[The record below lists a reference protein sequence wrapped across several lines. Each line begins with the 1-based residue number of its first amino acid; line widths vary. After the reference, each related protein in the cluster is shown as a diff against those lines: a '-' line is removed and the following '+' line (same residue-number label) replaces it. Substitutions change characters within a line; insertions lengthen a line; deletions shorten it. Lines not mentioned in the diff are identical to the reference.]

1 MYNETIRKITSLT
14 LLTILVAS
22 SAVVGMPNALPHVQ
36 AQTSTNANLFVSA
49 ENSQF
54 NNYFAGPQV
63 IQVVVADPD
72 INRLDQ
78 AYGEPVVTVN
88 GKRLRMAQGTDG
100 NWYAYFADR
109 NQAVAAA
116 NTAEK
121 TGMGLNFG
129 AFCDPTSAIS
139 NLKNGVTFTDT
150 RGFTIA
156 RGGYGSVNH
165 TSSTGATQTLTNTFP
180 LCNAA
185 SFTPGTGTPQNVVS
199 AGTSGTSG
207 AATTNQM
214 EHVVREN
221 KTLNMNTGGFNAG
234 VTYENIW
241 PVIQLYDFSAIPS
254 AVTVDYQKNGGD
266 QIVNLTFDRI
276 PQNLIT
282 TTIDRNAYPQN
293 SQVFVQ
299 VNDPQLNIDPTEDDS
314 WTWGTSATNNTLY
327 YQAFTRN
334 GAADADGTPGMQNL
348 IGNLTTM
355 MFNHNGKLTFTPAAQ
370 SVRVTD
376 FQANG
381 KIIYTG
387 TQRGNP
393 ASVST
398 NSITAGSQP
407 LTLNEQG
414 GVNTGVFGDWD
425 GAKHSQI
432 VTVDSPTIR
441 GQSSIVRY
449 NDISTS
455 IVGGFSF
462 ASLTQTAQN
471 NTWASGQRIPV
482 TLTDNDEN
490 KNGKISER
498 MFLWDPTYKRS
509 TAMVIG
515 TPFTLSSGGVATEV
529 AAIERATPAVINGI
543 GTVAFGPGA
552 NATAKNLQEDEAFS
566 ARPIFNFTNGTTKA
580 TINSAIG
587 TLGPALGTASTFGV
601 LGSTTV
607 TNDPT
612 LGTSTVITG
621 DLGLSPNGPSS
632 ITGFP
637 PGTVTGTTHAAD
649 TIASLARTD
658 ATTAYNALAG
668 TACTNGGSWPSNT
681 GDRAMGGLTLGP
693 GVYCSDTGSSLSL
706 ASGTTLT
713 LSGAGLYIFKAGST
727 ITTVTDSNIVL
738 TGGAT
743 AANVFWQVGSSA
755 TLAAP
760 GSVGTSPK
768 QFPGTVIALTSISE
782 TGGTTGTLLNVPGR
796 LIALNGAV
804 TFASSTHITVPAT
817 IQGGDN
823 ALFVDLKT
831 TMSTLLKT
839 IHNTNRTGNIEGF
852 KGFNFLNYDLRSFS
866 SLNGATGGSISGVN
880 VYLVYNNAGTALS
893 SINGVANAGLHIV
906 SIANST
912 NLQDFINLNG
922 TNTGGQTGVGTSQV
936 ANPAQINKNLF
947 GNVAKTASI
956 GLLFVFTTSNGN
968 VVLSTNGEPIVS
980 DFFSVGLIGDGTQ
993 NSQRINN
1000 GIYRYEL
1007 QETGDNTGVFT
1018 GTNQFVMLN
1027 QLNIFD
1033 PNTYS
1038 SLRTINHDVFF
1049 PAIQDMLQSEA
1060 RAPQITY
1067 LDLGQDGVNTQISAQ
1082 QDIPTHTGVISFDSK
1097 TYKIGDTV
1105 TITLNDQDLNVNND
1119 LVDIYTAV
1127 TPAFNPTGSIPQTA
1141 QDNATDTIGKAGLG
1155 QYSDGSAI
1163 GRLVDIQFGQ
1173 GDVRWSNSKINSQF
1187 TPDNTGSCFT
1197 NSTGAF
1203 VDSNTG
1209 TTGGFAT
1216 SLSATGFSLVE
1227 TGPGTG
1233 IFTGTFEIPDQL
1245 CQSGVIISSVGQNIK
1260 VNYVDFRDSSG
1271 KLVEVSDNSG
1281 IRGNTGSVKL
1291 DKAVYP
1297 VPFGQIFSTAGI
1309 TGDFKTPLKSVTSEA
1324 GVFPMHRDLTGSGLT
1339 TANTLSNGDVIIH
1352 IRVNDQD
1359 FNTSPTGTDHIALG
1373 VNDINHGPVAVQ
1385 ITRQSSSLLL
1395 ATAGGPAIY
1404 PGKIVNLNGTAIPA
1418 TATGKNDPVWNKT
1431 RDLGPMTE
1439 ISPDA
1444 GIFQAD
1450 LPIRFTDGPQGTD
1463 CPKPDQWT
1471 ATDGTTGLLESDRFY
1486 TVHSATSTP
1495 TSGFYCVRQGDVLT
1509 VTYTDLNDASGNT
1522 QTVTDSSTFDLR
1534 NGVLQS
1540 DKSVYIIGSD
1550 MILTLV
1556 EPDLNL
1562 DSQTAETIPLDVIE
1576 WDSHAF
1582 KGTMGLL
1589 GGQSS
1594 QFDAKPGSFVET
1606 GKDTGIFQS
1615 IIKVPKQ
1622 LNNNLL
1628 ERGEQ
1633 ITLEYTDWGPAG
1645 SKVVGANSQDID
1657 LTIYTSNFG
1666 ATVELDQKV
1675 YTWTDRVYITV
1686 VAPDHNF
1693 DPNLIDTIGST
1704 NDDKVSVSTRGNS
1717 ISNYKLVETG
1727 VDTGI
1732 FTGYV
1737 ILTGNPNIK
1746 GASGVDGEGLNPTG
1760 AGPSGTGPTD
1770 GFLPSEEQDGV
1781 SVSFEFTRDQ
1791 TVTGSALIRWNIG
1804 EIKWL
1809 EASYPANGQG
1819 VLQIVDPD
1827 MNLNP
1832 KAVDKFDTNVWSDSD
1847 SGGIKLTMTETG
1859 EATGIFQGT
1868 VYFTTNFQSSGNRLH
1883 VAEGDTVTGEYNDR
1897 TLPPPY
1903 TSADQLR
1910 LTSTTFIG
1918 TVVPPLERAPASNP
1932 RIVDSFGN
1940 AITGAVKTGQ
1950 QVQVTADLANGQDKD
1965 QPFAYLVQIQ
1975 DANGVTVS
1983 LSWITGTLTAGQSL
1997 NPAQSWTPTASGTYT
2012 AQIFVWQ
2019 SIDNPNALSPPLTTT
2034 INVA

>member
-22 SAVVGMPNALPHVQ
+22 SAVVGLPNALPHAQ
-36 AQTSTNANLFVSA
+36 ASTNANLFVSA
-49 ENSQF
+49 ENSQW

-88 GKRLRMAQGTDG
+88 GKRLRMAQATDG

-109 NQAVAAA
+109 NQAIAAS
-116 NTAEK
+116 NTQLGISGK
-121 TGMGLNFG
+121 GLNFG
-129 AFCDPTSAIS
+129 GFCGPTSSLGAALGGLS
-139 NLKNGVTFTDT
+139 FSDT
-150 RGFTIA
+150 KGFTIA
-156 RGGYGSVNH
+156 RGGFGSNNH
-165 TSSTGATQTLTNTFP
+165 TTTSVLNATGLANIVCADAT
-180 LCNAA
+180 
-185 SFTPGTGTPQNVVS
+185 
-199 AGTSGTSG
+199 AGTL
-207 AATTNQM
+207 TTNQM
-214 EHVVREN
+214 EHVVRQN
-221 KTLNMNTGGFNAG
+221 KTLNGNPSGFASNKAMTEYG
-234 VTYENIW
+234 QIW
-241 PVIQLYDFSAIPS
+241 PVIQLYDFSAIPTT
-254 AVTVDYQKNGGD
+254 VTVDYQKNGGD

-282 TTIDRNAYPQN
+282 TTVDRNAYPQN

-314 WTWGTSATNNTLY
+314 WTWGTSSTNNTAY
-327 YQAFTRN
+327 YEAFTRN
-334 GAADADGTPGMQNL
+334 GAVDADGGKGMQNL
-348 IGNLTTM
+348 IGNMTTM
-355 MFNHNGKLTFTPAAQ
+355 MFNHNGKLTFTPASQ

-381 KIIYTG
+381 KIIYKT
-387 TQRGNP
+387 TQRGDP
-393 ASVST
+393 ALVRT
-398 NSITAGSQP
+398 NSIGVGSQA
-407 LTLNEQG
+407 LTLIEQG
-414 GVNTGVFGDWD
+414 GVNTGVFGNWD
-425 GAKHSQI
+425 GGKKSEI

-441 GQSSIVRY
+441 GQSSVVRY

-462 ASLTQTAQN
+462 ASITQTAQN

-482 TLTDNDEN
+482 TLTDNDDN

-515 TPFTLSSGGVATEV
+515 TPFTLSSGG
-529 AAIERATPAVINGI
+529 AAAESAVIVPQFKAT
-543 GTVAFGPGA
+543 TVISGVAQVSSVGGQ
-552 NATAKNLQEDEAFS
+552 NSSSTNLQEDESFS
-566 ARPIFNFTNGTTKA
+566 ARPIFNFTNQTTGSH
-580 TINSAIG
+580 TYINSK
-587 TLGPALGTASTFGV
+587 PTA
-601 LGSTTV
+601 
-607 TNDPT
+607 
-612 LGTSTVITG
+612 
-621 DLGLSPNGPSS
+621 GLSS
-632 ITGFP
+632 
-637 PGTVTGTTHAAD
+637 
-649 TIASLARTD
+649 
-658 ATTAYNALAG
+658 
-668 TACTNGGSWPSNT
+668 
-681 GDRAMGGLTLGP
+681 
-693 GVYCSDTGSSLSL
+693 
-706 ASGTTLT
+706 
-713 LSGAGLYIFKAGST
+713 
-727 ITTVTDSNIVL
+727 
-738 TGGAT
+738 
-743 AANVFWQVGSSA
+743 
-755 TLAAP
+755 
-760 GSVGTSPK
+760 
-768 QFPGTVIALTSISE
+768 
-782 TGGTTGTLLNVPGR
+782 
-796 LIALNGAV
+796 
-804 TFASSTHITVPAT
+804 
-817 IQGGDN
+817 
-823 ALFVDLKT
+823 ALFIDLKT
-831 TMSTLLKT
+831 TMNTLLKT
-839 IHNTNRTGNIEGF
+839 IHYTNNNSTNSEGF

-866 SLNGATGGSISGVN
+866 TLNGANGTISKVSVYLAYNASGTIVSHAASGAGGSF
-880 VYLVYNNAGTALS
+880 AGAPA
-893 SINGVANAGLHIV
+893 VGLKLV

-912 NLQDFINLNG
+912 NLQDFINLN
-922 TNTGGQTGVGTSQV
+922 VTSSKV
-936 ANPAQINKNLF
+936 ALPATLAQNLH
-947 GNVAKTASI
+947 NVPKTAPI
-956 GLLFVFTTSNGN
+956 GLLINFTVSGPTL
-968 VVLSTNGEPIVS
+968 VPTNGEPIVV

-993 NSQRINN
+993 NNQRINN

-1007 QETGDNTGVFT
+1007 EETGDNTGVFT
-1018 GTNQFVMLN
+1018 GSNQYVMLN
-1027 QLNIFD
+1027 QLNVFD
-1033 PNTYS
+1033 ANTYTN
-1038 SLRTINHDVFF
+1038 LRPIQHDVFF

-1060 RAPQITY
+1060 RAPQVTY

-1119 LVDIYTAV
+1119 LIDIYTAV
-1127 TPAFNPTGSIPQTA
+1127 TPATNTSGSIPQTA
-1141 QDNATDTIGKAGLG
+1141 QDNATDTIGKANLG
-1155 QYSDGSAI
+1155 QLSDGHAF
-1163 GRLVDIQFGQ
+1163 GRLVDVQFGQ
-1173 GDVRWSNSKINSQF
+1173 QNVRWSNSFINSKF
-1187 TPDNTGSCFT
+1187 TPQNTGSCFK
-1197 NSTGAF
+1197 NSTGIF

-1227 TGPGTG
+1227 TGPSTG
-1233 IFTGTFEIPDQL
+1233 IFTGTFEVPDQL
-1245 CQSGVIISSVGQNIK
+1245 CQSGSIISSVGQNIK
-1260 VNYVDFRDSSG
+1260 VNYVDFRDDSG

-1297 VPFGQIFSTAGI
+1297 VPFGQVIPAAGGS
-1309 TGDFKTPLKSVTSEA
+1309 GDFPTPAKTVTSES

-1339 TANTLSNGDVIIH
+1339 TTNTLSNGDVLVH

-1359 FNTSPTGTDHIALG
+1359 FNTSPVGTDKIALG
-1373 VNDINHGPVAVQ
+1373 VNDKNHGPVALQ
-1385 ITRQSSSLLL
+1385 ITRQGSSLLL
-1395 ATAGGPAIY
+1395 GTAGGPATY
-1404 PGKIVNLNGTAIPA
+1404 TGTIVNLNGTALPA
-1418 TATGKNDPVWNKT
+1418 TNTGNVDSVWNAT

-1439 ISPDA
+1439 IAPDA

-1450 LPIRFTDGPQGTD
+1450 FPIRYTDGPQGTD
-1463 CPKPDQWT
+1463 CPT
-1471 ATDGTTGLLESDRFY
+1471 AEGSTVNSITGQYTPIDGTTGTAEKNRFH
-1486 TVHSATSTP
+1486 TVHTATTTSSA
-1495 TSGFYCVRQGDVLT
+1495 GFYCVRQGDVLT
-1509 VTYTDLNDASGNT
+1509 VTYTDLNDASGHT

-1562 DSQTAETIPLDVIE
+1562 DSQTSETIPLDVVE

-1582 KGTMGLL
+1582 KGTMGNL

-1594 QFDAKPGSFVET
+1594 AFDAKPGTFVET

-1615 IIKVPKQ
+1615 VIKVPKQ

-1633 ITLEYTDWGPAG
+1633 IHLEYTDWGPAG
-1645 SKVVGANSQDID
+1645 SKVVGANNQDIQ

-1693 DPNLIDTIGST
+1693 DPNLIDIIGD
-1704 NDDKVSVSTRGNS
+1704 NDENKVSVSTRGNS

-1737 ILTGNPNIK
+1737 ILTGNVNVK
-1746 GASGVDGEGLNPTG
+1746 GSSGVDGAGLNPTG
-1760 AGPSGTGPTD
+1760 AGPTGVGPTD

-1883 VAEGDTVTGEYNDR
+1883 VAEGDTVTGEYKDR

-1903 TSADQLR
+1903 TPSDQLR

-1940 AITGAVKTGQ
+1940 AITGAVKSGQ
-1950 QVQVTADLANGQDKD
+1950 QIQVTADLTNGQDRD

-1997 NPAQSWTPTASGTYT
+1997 NPAQSWTPQSSGTYT

>member
-63 IQVVVADPD
+63 IQVVVADPN

-78 AYGEPVVTVN
+78 AYGEPIVTVN
-88 GKRLRMAQGTDG
+88 GKRLRMAQATDG

-109 NQAVAAA
+109 NQAIAAA
-116 NTAEK
+116 NTAEISGK
-121 TGMGLNFG
+121 GLNFG
-129 AFCDPTSAIS
+129 GFCSPTSAFTP
-139 NLKNGVTFTDT
+139 KNGVTFTDT
-150 RGFTIA
+150 KGFTIA
-156 RGGYGSVNH
+156 RGGYGSTNH
-165 TSSTGATQTLTNTFP
+165 TNGVITASGLPACTTTATGL
-180 LCNAA
+180 
-185 SFTPGTGTPQNVVS
+185 
-199 AGTSGTSG
+199 
-207 AATTNQM
+207 TTNQM

-221 KTLNMNTGGFNAG
+221 KTLNTNISGFAAG
-234 VTYENIW
+234 TNYANVW
-241 PVIQLYDFSAIPS
+241 PIIQLYDFSSIPS
-254 AVTVDYQKNGGD
+254 AVTVDYQKSGGD

-276 PQNLIT
+276 PSNLIT
-282 TTIDRNAYPQN
+282 TTVDRNAYPQN

-314 WTWGTSATNNTLY
+314 WTWGTSSTNNTLY

-334 GAADADGTPGMQNL
+334 GGVDADGTAGMQNL
-348 IGNLTTM
+348 IGNLTTF
-355 MFNHNGKLTFTPAAQ
+355 MFNHNGKLTYTPAAQ
-370 SVRVTD
+370 GVRVTD

-387 TQRGNP
+387 TQRGDP
-393 ASVST
+393 AAVRT
-398 NSITAGSQP
+398 GSIGVGSQP
-407 LTLNEQG
+407 LTLSEQG
-414 GVNTGVFGDWD
+414 GVNTGVFGTWD
-425 GAKHSQI
+425 GGKKSNI

-441 GQSSIVRY
+441 GQSSVVRY

-482 TLTDNDEN
+482 TLTDNDDN
-490 KNGKISER
+490 KNAKISER
-498 MFLWDPTYKRS
+498 MFIWDPTYKRS

-515 TPFTLSSGGVATEV
+515 TPFTLSSGGAAVES
-529 AAIERATPAVINGI
+529 AAIQKVALASVG
-543 GTVAFGPGA
+543 GQSGLSTVTFGHAP
-552 NATAKNLQEDEAFS
+552 NATATNLQEDESFS

-580 TINSAIG
+580 TINS
-587 TLGPALGTASTFGV
+587 
-601 LGSTTV
+601 
-607 TNDPT
+607 
-612 LGTSTVITG
+612 TS
-621 DLGLSPNGPSS
+621 
-632 ITGFP
+632 
-637 PGTVTGTTHAAD
+637 
-649 TIASLARTD
+649 
-658 ATTAYNALAG
+658 
-668 TACTNGGSWPSNT
+668 
-681 GDRAMGGLTLGP
+681 
-693 GVYCSDTGSSLSL
+693 
-706 ASGTTLT
+706 
-713 LSGAGLYIFKAGST
+713 
-727 ITTVTDSNIVL
+727 
-738 TGGAT
+738 
-743 AANVFWQVGSSA
+743 
-755 TLAAP
+755 
-760 GSVGTSPK
+760 
-768 QFPGTVIALTSISE
+768 
-782 TGGTTGTLLNVPGR
+782 
-796 LIALNGAV
+796 
-804 TFASSTHITVPAT
+804 
-817 IQGGDN
+817 

-831 TMSTLLKT
+831 TMNTLLKT
-839 IHNTNRTGNIEGF
+839 IHNTNRTNNAEGF
-852 KGFNFLNYDLRSFS
+852 KGFNFFNYDLRSFS
-866 SLNGATGGSISGVN
+866 SINGATGGSISSVG
-880 VYLVYNNAGTALS
+880 VYLVYNNAGTGLS
-893 SINGVANAGLHIV
+893 TGGVGNAGLRAV

-912 NLQDFINLNG
+912 SLKDFINLNS
-922 TNTGGQTGVGTSQV
+922 TDTTKIASPST
-936 ANPAQINKNLF
+936 INENLF
-947 GNVAKTASI
+947 SNVAKTANI
-956 GLLFVFTTSNGN
+956 GLLIKFTTSNGN
-968 VVLSTNGEPIVS
+968 VALNTNGQPIVA

-993 NSQRINN
+993 SAQRINN

-1007 QETGDNTGVFT
+1007 SETGDNTGVFT
-1018 GTNQFVMLN
+1018 GSNQYVMLN

-1033 PNTYS
+1033 PNTYAN
-1038 SLRTINHDVFF
+1038 LRTIDHDVFF
-1049 PAIQDMLQSEA
+1049 PAIQDMLQAEA
-1060 RAPQITY
+1060 RAPQVTY

-1105 TITLNDQDLNVNND
+1105 TISLNDPDLNVNND
-1119 LVDIYTAV
+1119 LIDIYTAV
-1127 TPAFNPTGSIPQTA
+1127 TPATNSNGAILQTA
-1141 QDNATDTIGKAGLG
+1141 QDNATDTIGKANLG

-1163 GRLVDIQFGQ
+1163 GRLVDVQFGQ
-1173 GDVRWSNSKINSQF
+1173 ANVRWSNSKINSLF
-1187 TPDNTGSCFT
+1187 TPDNTGSCFK
-1197 NSTGAF
+1197 NSTGSF

-1227 TGPGTG
+1227 TGPATG

-1245 CQSGVIISSVGQNIK
+1245 CQSGTIISSVGQNIK

-1297 VPFGQIFSTAGI
+1297 VPFGSIQNAAGT
-1309 TGDFKTPLKSVTSEA
+1309 TGDFPVTTKSVTSES
-1324 GVFPMHRDLTGSGLT
+1324 GVFPMHRDLTGNGLT

-1359 FNTSPTGTDHIALG
+1359 FNTSPVGTDKIALG
-1373 VNDINHGPVAVQ
+1373 VNDVNHGPVAVQ

-1395 ATAGGPAIY
+1395 ATAGGPAVF
-1404 PGKIVNLNGTAIPA
+1404 PGTIVNLNGTALPA
-1418 TATGKNDPVWNKT
+1418 IATGKTDATWGPV
-1431 RDLGPMTE
+1431 RDLGPMVE
-1439 ISPDA
+1439 IAPDA

-1450 LPIRFTDGPQGTD
+1450 LPIRYTDGPQGTD
-1463 CPKPDQWT
+1463 CPKAETVWT
-1471 ATDGTTGLLESDRFY
+1471 PTDGTTGTAEANRFH
-1486 TVHSATSTP
+1486 TPHGSTSTS
-1495 TSGFYCVRQGDVLT
+1495 TAGFYCVRQGDVLT

-1589 GGQSS
+1589 GKQSS
-1594 QFDAKPGSFVET
+1594 SFDAKPATFVET

-1615 IIKVPKQ
+1615 VIKVPKQ

-1704 NDDKVSVSTRGNS
+1704 NGDKVSVSTRGNS
-1717 ISNYKLVETG
+1717 IPNYKLVETG

-1737 ILTGNPNIK
+1737 ILTGNANVK
-1746 GASGVDGEGLNPTG
+1746 GTSGVDGNGLNPTG

-1809 EASYPANGQG
+1809 QASYPANGQG

-1950 QVQVTADLANGQDKD
+1950 QVQVTADLANGQSKD

>member
-1 MYNETIRKITSLT
+1 MNNILQKITSLT

-22 SAVVGMPNALPHVQ
+22 SAVVGLPNALPHVQ
-36 AQTSTNANLFVSA
+36 AATNSNLFVSA

-63 IQVVVADPD
+63 IQVVIADPD

-78 AYGEPVVTVN
+78 SYGEPVVTVN

-109 NQAVAAA
+109 NQAIAAG
-116 NTAEK
+116 NTAQLSGK
-121 TGMGLNFG
+121 GLNFG
-129 AFCDPTSAIS
+129 GFCSPTGAFTPKA
-139 NLKNGVTFTDT
+139 GVSFADT
-150 RGFTIA
+150 KGFTLA
-156 RGGYGSVNH
+156 RGGYGS
-165 TSSTGATQTLTNTFP
+165 TSHLN
-180 LCNAA
+180 
-185 SFTPGTGTPQNVVS
+185 GTI
-199 AGTSGTSG
+199 TSGGLPACT
-207 AATTNQM
+207 ATTTGLTTTQM
-214 EHVVREN
+214 EHVVRQN
-221 KTLNMNTGGFNAG
+221 KTLNTNSLGFGAGANYVNT
-234 VTYENIW
+234 W
-241 PVIQLYDFSAIPS
+241 PIIQLYDFSAIPTV
-254 AVTVDYQKNGGD
+254 VTVDYQKNGGD

-276 PQNLIT
+276 PQGLIT
-282 TTIDRNAYPQN
+282 TTLDRNAYPQN

-299 VNDPQLNIDPTEDDS
+299 VNDPQLNVDPTEDDS
-314 WTWGTSATNNTLY
+314 WTWGTSANNNTLY
-327 YQAFTRN
+327 YEAFTRN
-334 GAADADGTPGMQNL
+334 GAADADGTAGMQNL
-348 IGNLTTM
+348 VGNLTTL
-355 MFNHNGKLTFTPAAQ
+355 MFNHNGKLTFNPSAQ
-370 SVRVTD
+370 GVRVAD

-387 TQRGNP
+387 TQRGDP
-393 ASVST
+393 TTVRTS
-398 NSITAGSQP
+398 SISLGSQP
-407 LTLNEQG
+407 LTLIESG
-414 GVNTGVFGDWD
+414 GVNTGVFVNWD
-425 GAKHSQI
+425 GGKKSEI
-432 VTVDSPTIR
+432 ITVDSPTIR
-441 GQSSIVRY
+441 GQSAVVRY
-449 NDISTS
+449 NDISSS

-482 TLTDNDEN
+482 TLTDSDDN

-498 MFLWDPTYKRS
+498 MFLWDPSYKRS

-515 TPFTLSSGGVATEV
+515 NPFTLSSGGAAAEV
-529 AAIERATPAVINGI
+529 AALEKATVTVSNGKGI
-543 GTVAFGPGA
+543 VTFAGP
-552 NATAKNLQEDEAFS
+552 TAKATNLQEDEAFS
-566 ARPIFNFTNGTTKA
+566 ARPIFNFTN
-580 TINSAIG
+580 
-587 TLGPALGTASTFGV
+587 
-601 LGSTTV
+601 
-607 TNDPT
+607 
-612 LGTSTVITG
+612 STV
-621 DLGLSPNGPSS
+621 
-632 ITGFP
+632 
-637 PGTVTGTTHAAD
+637 
-649 TIASLARTD
+649 
-658 ATTAYNALAG
+658 
-668 TACTNGGSWPSNT
+668 
-681 GDRAMGGLTLGP
+681 
-693 GVYCSDTGSSLSL
+693 
-706 ASGTTLT
+706 
-713 LSGAGLYIFKAGST
+713 
-727 ITTVTDSNIVL
+727 
-738 TGGAT
+738 
-743 AANVFWQVGSSA
+743 
-755 TLAAP
+755 
-760 GSVGTSPK
+760 
-768 QFPGTVIALTSISE
+768 
-782 TGGTTGTLLNVPGR
+782 
-796 LIALNGAV
+796 
-804 TFASSTHITVPAT
+804 SSTPAT
-817 IQGGDN
+817 IGSSGGSQALGQASSYAILSGNSAGTITNGVPNQAIASGNVGHTSTESASFTFATGFGDVSSPSILGTTTTAGTPIGDAHTLYAKIGTWN
-823 ALFVDLKT
+823 GTNVGIACDFTYPSGAINLSTNTNFQQAGHLGQFKPGTYCINGAASIGSAGITINATGTVVFKIYGAFTTVSGSTVKFNGTATSNNESGNLYFVSGGPAAGASLFGTEQFSGTVMTGAAAITTGANENATNARFISESAITIGGGSNLFSIPPSATSTISGLVTNPSTTNSALFVDLKT
-831 TMSTLLKT
+831 TMNTLLKT
-839 IHNTNRTGNIEGF
+839 IHNTNRTNNAEGF

-866 SLNGATGGSISGVN
+866 SLNGATGGSISSIGI
-880 VYLVYNNAGTALS
+880 YLVYNNAGTALS
-893 SINGVANAGLHIV
+893 TSGLANAGSSVV

-912 NLQDFINLNG
+912 NLQDFINLN
-922 TNTGGQTGVGTSQV
+922 VTSSKV
-936 ANPAQINKNLF
+936 SSPSLINQNLF
-947 GNVAKTASI
+947 SNVAKTASI
-956 GLLFVFTTSNGN
+956 GLLFQFTTTGGSI
-968 VVLSTNGEPIVS
+968 VLSSSGQPTVA

-993 NSQRINN
+993 SAQRINN

-1007 QETGDNTGVFT
+1007 EETGDNTGVFT

-1027 QLNIFD
+1027 QLNVFD
-1033 PNTYS
+1033 TNTYAN
-1038 SLRTINHDVFF
+1038 LRPIQHDAFF
-1049 PAIQDMLQSEA
+1049 PAIQDMLQAEA
-1060 RAPQITY
+1060 RAPQVTY
-1067 LDLGQDGVNTQISAQ
+1067 FDLGQDGVNTQISAQ

-1105 TITLNDQDLNVNND
+1105 TITLNDADLNVNND
-1119 LVDIYTAV
+1119 LIDIYTAV
-1127 TPAFNPTGSIPQTA
+1127 KPATSLSIV
-1141 QDNATDTIGKAGLG
+1141 QDNATDTVGKAGLG
-1155 QYSDGSAI
+1155 QTSDGRAF
-1163 GRLVDIQFGQ
+1163 GRLVDVQFGQ
-1173 GDVRWSNSKINSQF
+1173 ANIRWSDSKFNSKF
-1187 TPDNTGSCFT
+1187 TPSNTGACFGGT
-1197 NSTGAF
+1197 TLADDN
-1203 VDSNTG
+1203 NTG

-1227 TGPGTG
+1227 TGPSTG
-1233 IFTGTFEIPDQL
+1233 IFTGNFEIPDQL
-1245 CQSGVIISSVGQNIK
+1245 CQNGIAISSVGQNIK
-1260 VNYVDFRDSSG
+1260 VNYVDFRDDSG

-1297 VPFGQIFSTAGI
+1297 VPFGQIISGT
-1309 TGDFKTPLKSVTSEA
+1309 TGDFPVPAKSVTSQT

-1339 TANTLSNGDVIIH
+1339 ATNTLSNGDVLVH

-1359 FNTSPTGTDHIALG
+1359 FNTSPVGTDKIALG
-1373 VNDINHGPVAVQ
+1373 VNDKNHGPVAVQ
-1385 ITRQSSSLLL
+1385 ITRQGQSLLL
-1395 ATAGGPAIY
+1395 ATAGGPAAFS
-1404 PGKIVNLNGTAIPA
+1404 GTIVNLNGTAIPA
-1418 TATGKNDPVWNKT
+1418 TATSTTDPSWGPV
-1431 RDLGPMTE
+1431 RDLGPMVE
-1439 ISPDA
+1439 IAPDA

-1463 CPKPDQWT
+1463 CPKAETQWT
-1471 ATDGTTGLLESDRFY
+1471 ATDGTTGTKELDRFH
-1486 TVHSATSTP
+1486 TIHTAASST
-1495 TSGFYCVRQGDVLT
+1495 GFYCVRQGDVLT
-1509 VTYTDLNDASGNT
+1509 VTYTDLNDASGHT

-1589 GGQSS
+1589 GAQSAA
-1594 QFDAKPGSFVET
+1594 FDAKPATFVET

-1615 IIKVPKQ
+1615 VIKVPKQ

-1633 ITLEYTDWGPAG
+1633 IHLEYTDWGPAG
-1645 SKVVGANSQDID
+1645 SKVVGANNQDIQ

-1693 DPNLIDTIGST
+1693 DPNLIDIIGD
-1704 NDDKVSVSTRGNS
+1704 NDENKVSVSTRGNS
-1717 ISNYKLVETG
+1717 ISNYKLVESG

-1737 ILTGNPNIK
+1737 ILTGNQNVK
-1746 GASGVDGEGLNPTG
+1746 GSSGVDGAGLNPTG
-1760 AGPSGTGPTD
+1760 AGPSGAGPTD

-1804 EIKWL
+1804 EIKWM

-1832 KAVDKFDTNVWSDSD
+1832 KAVDKFDSNVWSDSD

-1883 VAEGDTVTGEYNDR
+1883 VAEGDTVTGEYKDR

-1903 TSADQLR
+1903 TPSDQLR
-1910 LTSTTFIG
+1910 LTSATFIG

-1940 AITGAVKTGQ
+1940 AITGAVKSGQ
-1950 QVQVTADLANGQDKD
+1950 QIQVTADLTNGQDRD

-1997 NPAQSWTPTASGTYT
+1997 NPAQSWTPQSSGTYT

>member
-1 MYNETIRKITSLT
+1 MNNILQKITSLT

-22 SAVVGMPNALPHVQ
+22 SAVVGLPNTLPPVQ
-36 AQTSTNANLFVSA
+36 AATNSNLFVSA

-63 IQVVVADPD
+63 IQVVIADPD

-78 AYGEPVVTVN
+78 SYGEPVVTVN

-109 NQAVAAA
+109 NQAIAAG
-116 NTAEK
+116 NTAQLSGK
-121 TGMGLNFG
+121 GLNFG
-129 AFCDPTSAIS
+129 GFCSPTGAFTPKA
-139 NLKNGVTFTDT
+139 GVSFADT
-150 RGFTIA
+150 KGFTLA
-156 RGGYGSVNH
+156 RGGYGS
-165 TSSTGATQTLTNTFP
+165 TSHLN
-180 LCNAA
+180 
-185 SFTPGTGTPQNVVS
+185 GTI
-199 AGTSGTSG
+199 TSGGLPACT
-207 AATTNQM
+207 ATTTGLTTTQM
-214 EHVVREN
+214 EHVVRQN
-221 KTLNMNTGGFNAG
+221 KTLNTNSLGFGAGANYVNT
-234 VTYENIW
+234 W
-241 PVIQLYDFSAIPS
+241 PIIQLYDFSAIPTV
-254 AVTVDYQKNGGD
+254 VTVDYQKNGGD

-276 PQNLIT
+276 PQGLIT
-282 TTIDRNAYPQN
+282 TTLDRNAYPQN

-299 VNDPQLNIDPTEDDS
+299 VNDPQLNVDPTEDDS
-314 WTWGTSATNNTLY
+314 WTWGTNANNNTLY
-327 YQAFTRN
+327 YEAFTRN
-334 GAADADGTPGMQNL
+334 GAADADGTAGMQNL
-348 IGNLTTM
+348 VGNLTTL
-355 MFNHNGKLTFTPAAQ
+355 MFNHNGKLTFNPSAQ
-370 SVRVTD
+370 GVRVAD

-387 TQRGNP
+387 TQRGDP
-393 ASVST
+393 TTVRTS
-398 NSITAGSQP
+398 SIGLGSQP
-407 LTLNEQG
+407 LTLIESG
-414 GVNTGVFGDWD
+414 GVNTGVFVNWD
-425 GAKHSQI
+425 GGKKSEI
-432 VTVDSPTIR
+432 ITVDSPTIR
-441 GQSSIVRY
+441 GQSAVVRY
-449 NDISTS
+449 NDISSS
-455 IVGGFSF
+455 IVGGFTF

-482 TLTDNDEN
+482 TLTDSDDN

-498 MFLWDPTYKRS
+498 MFLWDPSYKRS

-515 TPFTLSSGGVATEV
+515 TPFTLSTGTSGAGTEV
-529 AAIERATPAVINGI
+529 AALEAAKVSTSNGH
-543 GTVAFGPGA
+543 GTVTFGSGF
-552 NATAKNLQEDEAFS
+552 NATATNLQEDEAFS
-566 ARPIFNFTNGTTKA
+566 ARPIFNFTGSASNVTSISTNSTGTGGTFAILASTYTNTITPTNVTGNVGYTTGPAVAPRVTSGKIYVNGGNGTVQFAAASANQTATLTTLNALSCTFTFPTGAIDLGSNTFYPSKTYPPGVYCVTGALSIGSGPITLSGNGNHVFRPTGALTQAASTTVQLSGGALAADVFWTPGAATTLGANDVFIGTVIDPSGITVGANTVWTGRALDFQTTVTTGTNDVIQLPSPLTSSSHSFTPTA
-580 TINSAIG
+580 TINS
-587 TLGPALGTASTFGV
+587 LGT
-601 LGSTTV
+601 
-607 TNDPT
+607 
-612 LGTSTVITG
+612 
-621 DLGLSPNGPSS
+621 
-632 ITGFP
+632 
-637 PGTVTGTTHAAD
+637 
-649 TIASLARTD
+649 
-658 ATTAYNALAG
+658 
-668 TACTNGGSWPSNT
+668 
-681 GDRAMGGLTLGP
+681 
-693 GVYCSDTGSSLSL
+693 
-706 ASGTTLT
+706 
-713 LSGAGLYIFKAGST
+713 
-727 ITTVTDSNIVL
+727 
-738 TGGAT
+738 
-743 AANVFWQVGSSA
+743 
-755 TLAAP
+755 
-760 GSVGTSPK
+760 
-768 QFPGTVIALTSISE
+768 
-782 TGGTTGTLLNVPGR
+782 
-796 LIALNGAV
+796 
-804 TFASSTHITVPAT
+804 
-817 IQGGDN
+817 

-831 TMSTLLKT
+831 TMNTLLKT
-839 IHNTNRTGNIEGF
+839 IHNTNRTNNAEGF
-852 KGFNFLNYDLRSFS
+852 KGFNFINYDLRSFS
-866 SLNGATGGSISGVN
+866 SLNGATGGSISNINIYV
-880 VYLVYNNAGTALS
+880 VYNNAGTALS
-893 SINGVANAGLHIV
+893 TGGLANAGSSVI

-912 NLQDFINLNG
+912 NLQDFINLN
-922 TNTGGQTGVGTSQV
+922 VTSSKV
-936 ANPAQINKNLF
+936 TSPSLINENLF
-947 GNVAKTASI
+947 SNVAKTASI
-956 GLLFVFTTSNGN
+956 GLLFVFTTSNGSI
-968 VVLSTNGEPIVS
+968 VLSSSGEPMVT

-993 NSQRINN
+993 SAQRINN

-1007 QETGDNTGVFT
+1007 EETGDNTGVFT
-1018 GTNQFVMLN
+1018 GTNQYVMLN
-1027 QLNIFD
+1027 QLNVFD
-1033 PNTYS
+1033 ANTYAN
-1038 SLRTINHDVFF
+1038 LRPIQHDVFF
-1049 PAIQDMLQSEA
+1049 PAIQDMLQAEA
-1060 RAPQITY
+1060 RAPQVTY

-1082 QDIPTHTGVISFDSK
+1082 QDIPTHTGIISFDSK

-1105 TITLNDQDLNVNND
+1105 TITLDDADLNVNND
-1119 LVDIYTAV
+1119 LIDIYTAV
-1127 TPAFNPTGSIPQTA
+1127 KPTGASLNVV
-1141 QDNATDTIGKAGLG
+1141 QDNATDTVGKTGLG
-1155 QYSDGSAI
+1155 QTSDGRAF
-1163 GRLVDIQFGQ
+1163 GRLVDVQFGQ
-1173 GDVRWSNSKINSQF
+1173 ANIRWSDSNFNSKF
-1187 TPDNTGSCFT
+1187 TP
-1197 NSTGAF
+1197 
-1203 VDSNTG
+1203 SNTG
-1209 TTGGFAT
+1209 ACFGGSTLADDNNTATTGGFAS

-1227 TGPGTG
+1227 TGPSTG
-1233 IFTGTFEIPDQL
+1233 IFTGNFEIPDQL
-1245 CQSGVIISSVGQNIK
+1245 CQNGIAISSVGQNIK
-1260 VNYVDFRDSSG
+1260 VNYVDFRDDSG

-1297 VPFGQIFSTAGI
+1297 VPFGQIISGT
-1309 TGDFKTPLKSVTSEA
+1309 TGDFPVPAKSVTSQT

-1339 TANTLSNGDVIIH
+1339 ATNTLSNGDVLVH

-1359 FNTSPTGTDHIALG
+1359 FNTSPVGTDKIALG
-1373 VNDINHGPVAVQ
+1373 VNDKNHGPVAVQ
-1385 ITRQSSSLLL
+1385 ITRQGQSLLL
-1395 ATAGGPAIY
+1395 ATAGGPAAFS
-1404 PGKIVNLNGTAIPA
+1404 GTIVNLNGTAIPA
-1418 TATGKNDPVWNKT
+1418 TATGTTDPSWGPV
-1431 RDLGPMTE
+1431 RDLGPMVE
-1439 ISPDA
+1439 IAPDA

-1463 CPKPDQWT
+1463 CPKAETQWT
-1471 ATDGTTGLLESDRFY
+1471 ATDGTTGTKELDRFH
-1486 TVHSATSTP
+1486 TIHTAASST
-1495 TSGFYCVRQGDVLT
+1495 GFYCVRQGDVLT
-1509 VTYTDLNDASGNT
+1509 VTYTDLNDASGHT

-1589 GGQSS
+1589 GAQSAA
-1594 QFDAKPGSFVET
+1594 FDAKPATFVET

-1615 IIKVPKQ
+1615 VIKVPKQ

-1633 ITLEYTDWGPAG
+1633 IHLEYTDWGPAG
-1645 SKVVGANSQDID
+1645 SKVVGANNQDVQ

-1693 DPNLIDTIGST
+1693 DPNLIDIIGD
-1704 NDDKVSVSTRGNS
+1704 NEENKVSVSTRGNS
-1717 ISNYKLVETG
+1717 ISNYKLVESG

-1737 ILTGNPNIK
+1737 ILTGNQNVK
-1746 GASGVDGEGLNPTG
+1746 GSSGVDGAGLNPTG
-1760 AGPSGTGPTD
+1760 AGPSGAGPTD

-1804 EIKWL
+1804 EIKWM

-1832 KAVDKFDTNVWSDSD
+1832 KAVDKFDSNVWSDSD

-1883 VAEGDTVTGEYNDR
+1883 VAEGDTVTGEYKDR

-1903 TSADQLR
+1903 TPSDQLR

-1940 AITGAVKTGQ
+1940 AITGAVKSGQ
-1950 QVQVTADLANGQDKD
+1950 QIQVTADLTNGQDRD

-1997 NPAQSWTPTASGTYT
+1997 NPAQSWTPQSSGTYT
-2012 AQIFVWQ
+2012 AQTFVWQ

>member
-22 SAVVGMPNALPHVQ
+22 SAVVGMPNALPHAQ

-109 NQAVAAA
+109 NQAIIAS
-116 NTAEK
+116 NTVSLS
-121 TGMGLNFG
+121 GHGLNFG
-129 AFCDPTSAIS
+129 GFCGPLSTFAA
-139 NLKNGVTFTDT
+139 KAGVTYTDT
-150 RGFTIA
+150 KGFTLA
-156 RGGYGSVNH
+156 RGGYGSTNH
-165 TSSTGATQTLTNTFP
+165 TAGTITSGGLPTCTTGAGADATQVGP
-180 LCNAA
+180 
-185 SFTPGTGTPQNVVS
+185 
-199 AGTSGTSG
+199 
-207 AATTNQM
+207 M
-214 EHVVREN
+214 EHVVRQN
-221 KTLNMNTGGFNAG
+221 KTLNQNSLGFNSG
-234 VTYENIW
+234 SDYQNVW
-241 PVIQLYDFSAIPS
+241 PVIQLYDFSANPL
-254 AVTVDYQKNGGD
+254 AVAVDYQKNGGD
-266 QIVNLTFDRI
+266 QIVNLTFDKI

-282 TTIDRNAYPQN
+282 TTTDRNAYPQN

-327 YQAFTRN
+327 YEAFTRN
-334 GAADADGTPGMQNL
+334 GAADADGTTAMQNL
-348 IGNLTTM
+348 IGNLTSL
-355 MFNHNGKLTFTPAAQ
+355 MFNHNGKLTFIPAAQ

-381 KIIYTG
+381 KILYNG

-393 ASVST
+393 ALVNTTSISV
-398 NSITAGSQP
+398 GSQP
-407 LTLNEQG
+407 LTLIELN
-414 GVNTGVFGDWD
+414 GVNTGVFGTWD
-425 GAKHSQI
+425 GGKKSEI

-441 GQSSIVRY
+441 GQSSVVRY

-482 TLTDNDEN
+482 TLTDSDDN
-490 KNGKISER
+490 KNGKITER
-498 MFLWDPTYKRS
+498 MYLYDPTFKRS

-515 TPFTLSSGGVATEV
+515 TPFTLSSGGAAVESANITGSAT
-529 AAIERATPAVINGI
+529 ITTINGLGNVTI
-543 GTVAFGPGA
+543 AGGGNS

-566 ARPIFNFTNGTTKA
+566 ARPIFNFTNSTGAKA
-580 TINSAIG
+580 S
-587 TLGPALGTASTFGV
+587 
-601 LGSTTV
+601 V
-607 TNDPT
+607 T
-612 LGTSTVITG
+612 
-621 DLGLSPNGPSS
+621 
-632 ITGFP
+632 
-637 PGTVTGTTHAAD
+637 
-649 TIASLARTD
+649 
-658 ATTAYNALAG
+658 
-668 TACTNGGSWPSNT
+668 
-681 GDRAMGGLTLGP
+681 
-693 GVYCSDTGSSLSL
+693 TGS
-706 ASGTTLT
+706 
-713 LSGAGLYIFKAGST
+713 
-727 ITTVTDSNIVL
+727 
-738 TGGAT
+738 
-743 AANVFWQVGSSA
+743 
-755 TLAAP
+755 
-760 GSVGTSPK
+760 
-768 QFPGTVIALTSISE
+768 ALI
-782 TGGTTGTLLNVPGR
+782 
-796 LIALNGAV
+796 
-804 TFASSTHITVPAT
+804 
-817 IQGGDN
+817 
-823 ALFVDLKT
+823 VDLKT
-831 TMSTLLKT
+831 TMNTLLKT
-839 IHNTNRTGNIEGF
+839 IHNTNVTKNTEGF

-866 SLNGATGGSISGVN
+866 SLSGATGGSISNVG
-880 VYLVYNNAGTALS
+880 VYLVYTNNAGTGLS
-893 SINGVANAGLHIV
+893 GNYSVISL
-906 SIANST
+906 ANST
-912 NLQDFINLNG
+912 QLQDFINLNG
-922 TNTGGQTGVGTSQV
+922 TIASKV
-936 ANPAQINKNLF
+936 ANATQINENLF
-947 GNVAKTASI
+947 GHVAKTANI
-956 GLLFVFTTSNGN
+956 GLLFSFTTSGGN
-968 VVLSTNGEPIVS
+968 VVLSTNGQPIVA

-993 NSQRINN
+993 SAQRINN

-1007 QETGDNTGVFT
+1007 EETGDNTGVFT
-1018 GTNQFVMLN
+1018 GTNQYVMLN

-1033 PNTYS
+1033 ANTYAN
-1038 SLRTINHDVFF
+1038 LRPIQHDVFF

-1060 RAPQITY
+1060 RAPQVTY

-1097 TYKIGDTV
+1097 TYKIADTV
-1105 TITLNDQDLNVNND
+1105 TITLNDADLNVNND
-1119 LVDIYTAV
+1119 LIDIYTAV
-1127 TPAFNPTGSIPQTA
+1127 APTYTSPSDVA
-1141 QDNATDTIGKAGLG
+1141 QDNATDTIGKTGLG
-1155 QYSDGSAI
+1155 QTSDGRAF
-1163 GRLVDIQFGQ
+1163 GRLVDVQFGQ
-1173 GDVRWSNSKINSQF
+1173 ANVRWSNSNLHSNF
-1187 TPDNTGSCFT
+1187 TPENTGFCFT
-1197 NSTGAF
+1197 SE
-1203 VDSNTG
+1203 SNGG
-1209 TTGGFAT
+1209 TAGGFAT

-1227 TGPGTG
+1227 TGPSTG

-1245 CQSGVIISSVGQNIK
+1245 CQDKTVISSVGQNIK

-1297 VPFGQIFSTAGI
+1297 VPFGQLYATAGGA
-1309 TGDFKTPLKSVTSEA
+1309 GDFKTPTSKSVTSEA
-1324 GVFPMHRDLTGSGLT
+1324 GVFPMHRDLTGNGLT
-1339 TANTLSNGDVIIH
+1339 TTNTLSNGDVLVH

-1359 FNTSPTGTDHIALG
+1359 FNTSAVGTDKIAVG
-1373 VNDINHGPVAVQ
+1373 VNDNNHGPVAVQ
-1385 ITRQSSSLLL
+1385 ITRQGSSLLL
-1395 ATAGGPAIY
+1395 ATAGGPAAY
-1404 PGKIVNLNGTAIPA
+1404 TGKILNLNGTSLPAI
-1418 TATGKNDPVWNKT
+1418 ATGTNDAIWNKT
-1431 RDLGPMTE
+1431 RDLGPMVE
-1439 ISPDA
+1439 IAPDA

-1450 LPIRFTDGPQGTD
+1450 LPIRFSDGPQGTD
-1463 CPKPDQWT
+1463 CPKPNQWT
-1471 ATDGTTGLLESDRFY
+1471 ATDGTTGVLESDRFY
-1486 TVHSATSTP
+1486 TTHTTAA
-1495 TSGFYCVRQGDVLT
+1495 GFYCVRQGDVLT

-1556 EPDLNL
+1556 EPDFNL
-1562 DSQTAETIPLDVIE
+1562 DSQTAETAPLDVIE

-1589 GGQSS
+1589 GQQSS
-1594 QFDAKPGSFVET
+1594 AFDAKPATFVET

-1615 IIKVPKQ
+1615 VIKVPKT
-1622 LNNNLL
+1622 LNGNLL

-1645 SKVVGANSQDID
+1645 SKVVGANSQDVD

-1693 DPNLIDTIGST
+1693 DPNLIDTIGET
-1704 NDDKVSVSTRGNS
+1704 NEDTVSVSTRGNS
-1717 ISNYKLVETG
+1717 ISQYKLVETG

-1737 ILTGNPNIK
+1737 ILTGDTNVK
-1746 GASGVDGEGLNPTG
+1746 GTSGVDGQGLNPTG
-1760 AGPSGTGPTD
+1760 AGPTGNGPTD

-2019 SIDNPNALSPPLTTT
+2019 SIDNPNALSPPLSTT

>member
-22 SAVVGMPNALPHVQ
+22 SAVVGLPNALPHAQ
-36 AQTSTNANLFVSA
+36 ASTNANLFVSA

-109 NQAVAAA
+109 NQAIAAA
-116 NTAEK
+116 NTQLGVSGK
-121 TGMGLNFG
+121 GLNFG
-129 AFCDPTSAIS
+129 GFCSPTSTLGAALGGLS
-139 NLKNGVTFTDT
+139 YSDT
-150 RGFTIA
+150 KGFTIA
-156 RGGYGSVNH
+156 RGGFSSTNH
-165 TSSTGATQTLTNTFP
+165 TAGSPVTTSNLGTCTDTAGTLTTK
-180 LCNAA
+180 
-185 SFTPGTGTPQNVVS
+185 S
-199 AGTSGTSG
+199 
-207 AATTNQM
+207 M
-214 EHVVREN
+214 EHVVRQN
-221 KTLNMNTGGFNAG
+221 KTLNGNPSGFAANKAITEYG
-234 VTYENIW
+234 QIW

-254 AVTVDYQKNGGD
+254 TVTVDYQKNGGD

-282 TTIDRNAYPQN
+282 TTVDRNAYPQN

-314 WTWGTSATNNTLY
+314 WTWGTSSTNNTAY
-327 YQAFTRN
+327 YEAFTRN
-334 GAADADGTPGMQNL
+334 GAADADGTAGMQNL
-348 IGNLTTM
+348 VGNMTTF
-355 MFNHNGKLTFTPAAQ
+355 MFNHNGKLTFNPSAQ
-370 SVRVTD
+370 GVKVTD

-381 KIIYTG
+381 KIVYIG
-387 TQRGNP
+387 TQRGDP
-393 ASVST
+393 AVVRT
-398 NSITAGSQP
+398 NSIGVGSQA
-407 LTLNEQG
+407 LTLIEQG
-414 GVNTGVFGDWD
+414 GVNTGVFGNWD
-425 GAKHSQI
+425 GGKKSEI
-432 VTVDSPTIR
+432 VTVDNSNIR
-441 GQSSIVRY
+441 GQSAIVRY

-482 TLTDNDEN
+482 TLTDNDDN

-498 MFLWDPTYKRS
+498 MFLWDPTYKRATS
-509 TAMVIG
+509 MVIG
-515 TPFTLSSGGVATEV
+515 TPFTLSSGGAAAEI
-529 AAIERATPAVINGI
+529 AAIQKVKFTATTIKGI
-543 GTVAFGPGA
+543 SNLAFGRGP
-552 NATAKNLQEDEAFS
+552 NATSSNLQEDESFS
-566 ARPIFNFTNGTTKA
+566 ARPIFNFTNATSGSTAA
-580 TINSAIG
+580 TIN
-587 TLGPALGTASTFGV
+587 
-601 LGSTTV
+601 
-607 TNDPT
+607 
-612 LGTSTVITG
+612 
-621 DLGLSPNGPSS
+621 
-632 ITGFP
+632 
-637 PGTVTGTTHAAD
+637 
-649 TIASLARTD
+649 
-658 ATTAYNALAG
+658 
-668 TACTNGGSWPSNT
+668 
-681 GDRAMGGLTLGP
+681 
-693 GVYCSDTGSSLSL
+693 GSS
-706 ASGTTLT
+706 
-713 LSGAGLYIFKAGST
+713 
-727 ITTVTDSNIVL
+727 
-738 TGGAT
+738 
-743 AANVFWQVGSSA
+743 
-755 TLAAP
+755 
-760 GSVGTSPK
+760 
-768 QFPGTVIALTSISE
+768 
-782 TGGTTGTLLNVPGR
+782 
-796 LIALNGAV
+796 
-804 TFASSTHITVPAT
+804 
-817 IQGGDN
+817 
-823 ALFVDLKT
+823 ALFVDIKT
-831 TMSTLLKT
+831 TMNTLLKT
-839 IHNTNRTGNIEGF
+839 IHNTNRTNNAEGF
-852 KGFNFLNYDLRSFS
+852 KGFNFVNFDLRSFS
-866 SLNGATGGSISGVN
+866 SLNGATGGSISSVH
-880 VYLVYNNAGTALS
+880 VYVVYNNAGTGLS
-893 SINGVANAGLHIV
+893 TNNVANSGLQAV

-912 NLQDFINLNG
+912 SLQDFINLNS
-922 TNTGGQTGVGTSQV
+922 TDTTKI
-936 ANPAQINKNLF
+936 ANPATINENLF
-947 GNVAKTASI
+947 SNVAKTANI
-956 GLLFVFTTSNGN
+956 GLLFVFSTSNGN
-968 VVLSTNGEPIVS
+968 VVLSTNGEPIVA

-1007 QETGDNTGVFT
+1007 EETGDNTGVFT
-1018 GTNQFVMLN
+1018 GTNQYVMLN

-1033 PNTYS
+1033 ANTYAN
-1038 SLRTINHDVFF
+1038 LRPIQHDVFF
-1049 PAIQDMLQSEA
+1049 PAIQDMLQAEA
-1060 RAPQITY
+1060 RAPQVTY

-1105 TITLNDQDLNVNND
+1105 TITLNDADLNVNND

-1127 TPAFNPTGSIPQTA
+1127 TPQTSLSTV

-1155 QYSDGSAI
+1155 QTSDGRSF
-1163 GRLVDIQFGQ
+1163 GRLVDVQFGQ
-1173 GDVRWSNSKINSQF
+1173 ANIRWSNSNFNSKF
-1187 TPDNTGSCFT
+1187 TPSNTGACFGGT
-1197 NSTGAF
+1197 TLTDDN
-1203 VDSNTG
+1203 NTG

-1227 TGPGTG
+1227 TGPSTG
-1233 IFTGTFEIPDQL
+1233 IFTGTFEVPDQL
-1245 CQSGVIISSVGQNIK
+1245 CQSGSVVSSVGQNIK
-1260 VNYVDFRDSSG
+1260 VNYVDFRDDSG

-1297 VPFGQIFSTAGI
+1297 VPFGQIISGS
-1309 TGDFKTPLKSVTSEA
+1309 TGDFPKPASSVTSQS

-1339 TANTLSNGDVIIH
+1339 TSNTLSNGDVLVH

-1359 FNTSPTGTDHIALG
+1359 FNTSPVGTDKIALG
-1373 VNDINHGPVAVQ
+1373 VNDKNHGPVAVQ
-1385 ITRQSSSLLL
+1385 ITRQGSSLLL
-1395 ATAGGPAIY
+1395 ATAGGPAAFS
-1404 PGKIVNLNGTAIPA
+1404 GTIVNLNGTAIPA
-1418 TATGKNDPVWNKT
+1418 TATGTTDATWGPV
-1431 RDLGPMTE
+1431 RDLGPMVE
-1439 ISPDA
+1439 IAPDA

-1450 LPIRFTDGPQGTD
+1450 LPIRYSDGPQGTD
-1463 CPKPDQWT
+1463 CPTKETQWT
-1471 ATDGTTGLLESDRFY
+1471 ATDGTTGTAEKNRFH
-1486 TVHSATSTP
+1486 TVHTATTTSSA
-1495 TSGFYCVRQGDVLT
+1495 GFYCVRQGDVLT
-1509 VTYTDLNDASGNT
+1509 VTYTDLNDASGHT

-1589 GGQSS
+1589 GTQSS
-1594 QFDAKPGSFVET
+1594 AFDAKPATFVET

-1615 IIKVPKQ
+1615 VIKVPKK

-1633 ITLEYTDWGPAG
+1633 IHLEYTDWGPAG
-1645 SKVVGANSQDID
+1645 SKVVGANNQDIQ

-1693 DPNLIDTIGST
+1693 DPNLIDIIGD
-1704 NDDKVSVSTRGNS
+1704 NDENKVSVSTRGNS

-1737 ILTGNPNIK
+1737 ILTGNTNVK
-1746 GASGVDGEGLNPTG
+1746 GTSGVDGAGLNPTG
-1760 AGPSGTGPTD
+1760 SGPSGVGPTD

-1883 VAEGDTVTGEYNDR
+1883 VAEGDTVTGEYKDR

-1903 TSADQLR
+1903 TPSDQLR

-1940 AITGAVKTGQ
+1940 AITGAVKSGQ
-1950 QVQVTADLANGQDKD
+1950 QIQVTADLTNGQDRD

-1997 NPAQSWTPTASGTYT
+1997 NPAQSWTPQSSGTYT